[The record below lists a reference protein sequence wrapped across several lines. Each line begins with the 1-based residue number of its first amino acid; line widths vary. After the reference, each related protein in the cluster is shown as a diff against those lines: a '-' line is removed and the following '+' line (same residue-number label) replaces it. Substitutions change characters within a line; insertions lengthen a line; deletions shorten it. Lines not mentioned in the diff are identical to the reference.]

1 MPSIFPAGTAA
12 AHIPARFGYG
22 AFVPAVTAAL
32 VVVGAAARTEE
43 VIRDGLT
50 AADWIKAGAVFVLGL
65 VVAGLM
71 RRALR
76 RRLHQE
82 EFQPQTTLVVGRF
95 LVLAVTLAAFF
106 LSLSLLGVRLGPA
119 IGAIGIGGIAV
130 ALAAQT
136 MLADLIAA
144 VLLQI
149 RRPFRRGDQIES
161 NDHDGRVEE
170 VNFRTVIL
178 RNFEGQRVYLPASKV
193 LNAPIVNY
201 TQLGR
206 RRSTMEIGLAYDTD
220 LEAATRLL
228 HQMLGGVD
236 GVHRRPAPEVV
247 VTEFGESAIAVQLL
261 YWHEPDNATTRR
273 VRSAVAVAAKRAL
286 DHAGM
291 EIPFPQRVLRFTEL
305 STEPPGPLTAP
316 PRPGAGEA
324 RSHPGG
330 SNGAPPPR
338 RRQGSQPPPP
348 R

>member
-1 MPSIFPAGTAA
+1 VFVLAVAAVLSAA
-12 AHIPARFGYG
+12 A
-22 AFVPAVTAAL
+22 TT
-32 VVVGAAARTEE
+32 RTE

-50 AADWIKAGAVFVLGL
+50 PADWIKAGAVFAVGL
-65 VVAGLM
+65 VAAGLL
-71 RRALR
+71 RRAIR

-82 EFQPQTTLVVGRF
+82 DFQPATSLVVGRF
-95 LVLAVTLAAFF
+95 LAFAVTLVAFF
-106 LSLSLLGVRLGPA
+106 LALSLLGIRLGPA

-170 VNFRTVIL
+170 INFRTVIL
-178 RNFEGQRVYLPASKV
+178 RSFDGQRLYLPASKV

-206 RRSTMEIGLAYDTD
+206 RRSKLPVGVAYDTD
-220 LEAATRLL
+220 LEAAIGVLHETLTR
-228 HQMLGGVD
+228 VD
-236 GVHRRPAPEVV
+236 GVQRRPAPEVV
-247 VTEFGESAIAVQLL
+247 VTEFGESSINLDLL

-273 VRSAVAVAAKRAL
+273 VRSAVAVAVKRAL
-286 DHAGM
+286 DGAGM
-291 EIPFPQRVLRFTEL
+291 EIPFPQRVLRF
-305 STEPPGPLTAP
+305 SDSSAEPRGPRRAP
-316 PRPGAGEA
+316 SPREA
-324 RSHPGG
+324 EETRSRLAG
-330 SNGAPPPR
+330 SNGERPPR
-338 RRQGSQPPPP
+338 RRPESRPQPP

>member
-1 MPSIFPAGTAA
+1 MS
-12 AHIPARFGYG
+12 
-22 AFVPAVTAAL
+22 AVTAAL
-32 VVVGAAARTEE
+32 AAAATRTE

-50 AADWIKAGAVFVLGL
+50 AADWIKAGAVFVAGL
-65 VVAGLM
+65 VAAGLL

-82 EFQPQTTLVVGRF
+82 EFQPHASLVAGRF
-95 LVLAVTLAAFF
+95 LALAVTLAAFF
-106 LSLSLLGVRLGPA
+106 ISLSLLGVRLGPA

-149 RRPFRRGDQIES
+149 RRPFRRGDQIRS
-161 NDHDGRVEE
+161 NDQDGRVEE
-170 VNFRTVIL
+170 INFRTVIL
-178 RNFEGQRVYLPASKV
+178 RSFDGQRVYLPASKV

-206 RRSTMEIGLAYDTD
+206 RRTKLEIGLAYDCD
-220 LEAATRLL
+220 LEAATSLL
-228 HQMLGGVD
+228 LETLGGLD

-247 VTEFGESAIAVQLL
+247 VTDFGESSITVELL

-273 VRSAVAVAAKRAL
+273 VRSAVAMAAKRAL
-286 DHAGM
+286 DDAGID
-291 EIPFPQRVLRFTEL
+291 IPFPQRVVRFTD
-305 STEPPGPLTAP
+305 SWAGPPGPPTAP
-316 PRPGAGEA
+316 SPPAAGEA

-330 SNGAPPPR
+330 SSDGRPPR
-338 RRQGSQPPPP
+338 RRPESQPRPP